1 MVTYSFWTP
10 KLTLFLSSLFL
21 MDNVCFC
28 REHDFGNFTDHFKMG
43 PQKFGNPDPNSG
55 EAFGTARYTGKRC
68 SEIVTCVYFYCDYI
82 VTFWRM
88 WKSLSMNESC
98 HIADYLICIPAPTV
112 DSFFLFFSIR
122 FGVLFTKVFMWFLK
136 LSWWDN

>member
-1 MVTYSFWTP
+1 
-10 KLTLFLSSLFL
+10 

-68 SEIVTCVYFYCDYI
+68 SEILLPVYISI
-82 VTFWRM
+82 V
-88 WKSLSMNESC
+88 
-98 HIADYLICIPAPTV
+98 II
-112 DSFFLFFSIR
+112 
-122 FGVLFTKVFMWFLK
+122 
-136 LSWWDN
+136 SWLYEERENP